1 MNKFGNLD
9 RFTDDEG
16 LQTYTNP
23 LVIDNLYNLMY
34 TKDQQAADTWN
45 NQIDAGVASSI
56 GGFSD
61 WYVFS
66 TAELEELLD
75 RGVSQG
81 LNYSP
86 FNLTGDFLTSTT
98 RHSNTVR
105 VYTLI
110 ATGQNIQTPQKTA
123 SEKTLFVRKAT

>member
-123 SEKTLFVRKAT
+123 SEKNPIC